1 MPDSVKH
8 VANQLRNLQDY
19 LCGKLYKQG
28 FLERPRKIST
38 TMLLKA
44 GKNLQAKYMQTKP
57 NTPPQI
63 FNLMTT
69 QAMAMKIAHAIL
81 TIETQGITQF
91 LDYSARINHE
101 AQTNK
106 KGSRANKWLASNSDW
121 NIAVE
126 IAKSNKTDI
135 P

>member
-1 MPDSVKH
+1 
-8 VANQLRNLQDY
+8 
-19 LCGKLYKQG
+19 
-28 FLERPRKIST
+28 
-38 TMLLKA
+38 MLLKA

-91 LDYSARINHE
+91 LDYSSRINHE
-101 AQTNK
+101 AQTKK
-106 KGSRANKWLASNSDW
+106 KGSRANKWLSSMWGRAR
-121 NIAVE
+121 VKE
-126 IAKSNKTDI
+126 IKA
-135 P
+135 